1 MKLFKKIVLVLIV
14 VFITSC
20 EKNSD
25 TPNVDKASIVGKWK
39 LISYIEDGKEYV
51 LDWQCD
57 EFILFTE
64 STLEI
69 RYYEGENCSQV
80 WNPLPQPYSI
90 ENNIINGYYIEEP
103 YITVEI
109 LEITESILKLKESSV
124 EEVVIDPFTA
134 YAIWEK
140 Q

>member
-25 TPNVDKASIVGKWK
+25 TPKVDEVSIAGKWK
-39 LISYIEDGKEYV
+39 LISYVEDGKEYMG
-51 LDWQCD
+51 DWLCD
-57 EFILFTE
+57 EFIIMTE
-64 STLEI
+64 STIGVEH
-69 RYYEGENCSQV
+69 YSGENCDYLY
-80 WNPLPQPYSI
+80 NPMPEPYSI
-90 ENNIINGYYIEEP
+90 ENNIINGFYAEEP

-109 LEITESILKLKESSV
+109 LEKTESILKLKESSV